1 MTTQGKIAD
10 AGGDIAALVYS
21 NDDRP
26 DLVLSDFARHL
37 ADSGH
42 RMCGLIQLRDR
53 ASEESRSRVM
63 VLDSWQVVDVVPA
76 GGCRLDAQWL
86 DQMGATDQDLDRARR
101 RCRHR
106 QPLRPLEAAGRGFS
120 EAIAA
125 ASETETP
132 LSSPSRNSNSSAGP
146 GLQRDDRQATL
157 QARQGP
163 GLVAQSVEFRSCN
176 ASSRHPSLRAVQVA
190 QTAAVLR
197 ALTAQR
203 ATGRRFR
210 TRQFPATIWYG
221 GGGG

>member
-76 GGCRLDAQWL
+76 GGCRLDEQWL
-86 DQMGATDQDLDRARR
+86 DQMGARIKALIVRGVDTVIVNRFG
-101 RCRHR
+101 
-106 QPLRPLEAAGRGFS
+106 PLEAAGRGFS

-132 LSSPSRNSNSSAGP
+132 LVIAVPEFEFERWTRFSSGMTVKLHCKLDKVLDWWHRVSP
-146 GLQRDDRQATL
+146 
-157 QARQGP
+157 
-163 GLVAQSVEFRSCN
+163 
-176 ASSRHPSLRAVQVA
+176 HPPVS
-190 QTAAVLR
+190 
-197 ALTAQR
+197 
-203 ATGRRFR
+203 
-210 TRQFPATIWYG
+210 ATIWYG